1 MFSKTVVLRVGYL
14 ALFLLTTSAGWSAT
28 QYFQK
33 AQTYNLGMTALSV
46 TAADVN
52 GDGKLDL
59 LVADGGSTLGV
70 SLGKGDGTFPPAQT
84 YNSGGWRTY
93 AIVVGDLNADGHLDL
108 VATSSCVSNTD
119 CTHGVVAVLP
129 GNGDGTF
136 RAAQSYDSG
145 GADARAVALADV
157 NGDRNLDLIVADN
170 CVSNGNCTSGA
181 ATVLL
186 GNGDGTFQAARSYNS
201 GGQDSS
207 GVAVADVDGDGKL
220 DLLVSNYTGSVGV
233 LLGNGDG
240 TFQAAQSYATD
251 NGNAIAVG
259 DANQDGRPDVF
270 LPTYCGRSENC
281 MRRGVQMLL
290 GSGGGKFQ
298 SVRTFYSGGK
308 SGTAIAVQDVSRD
321 GKLDMIVA
329 NYCDNGNTRCR
340 FGVVGL
346 LLGNGDGT
354 FQKAQK
360 YNSGSSHAL
369 AVAIGDVN
377 GDGKADLLVA
387 NGVVSVLLGRAR
399 YVPTT
404 NFSSGLNPSVYGQ
417 SVILTATVSSIGPN
431 SPTGT
436 VAFRNGV
443 QTVGKVT
450 LNAGVATLITT
461 KLPAGTLSLTATY
474 SGDSDTARGTSPAVI
489 QVVTPATSLTT
500 IQSSLNPSRLG
511 QPVRFSAT
519 VTSPTAKITG
529 TVTFTA
535 GTTTLGTVMLSGGT
549 ARITTSALP
558 KGKTTVTATYDGTAN
573 IAASSAALAQHVH

>member
-1 MFSKTVVLRVGYL
+1 
-14 ALFLLTTSAGWSAT
+14 
-28 QYFQK
+28 
-33 AQTYNLGMTALSV
+33 
-46 TAADVN
+46 
-52 GDGKLDL
+52 
-59 LVADGGSTLGV
+59 
-70 SLGKGDGTFPPAQT
+70 
-84 YNSGGWRTY
+84 
-93 AIVVGDLNADGHLDL
+93 
-108 VATSSCVSNTD
+108 
-119 CTHGVVAVLP
+119 
-129 GNGDGTF
+129 
-136 RAAQSYDSG
+136 
-145 GADARAVALADV
+145 
-157 NGDRNLDLIVADN
+157 
-170 CVSNGNCTSGA
+170 
-181 ATVLL
+181 
-186 GNGDGTFQAARSYNS
+186 
-201 GGQDSS
+201 
-207 GVAVADVDGDGKL
+207 
-220 DLLVSNYTGSVGV
+220 
-233 LLGNGDG
+233 
-240 TFQAAQSYATD
+240 
-251 NGNAIAVG
+251 
-259 DANQDGRPDVF
+259 
-270 LPTYCGRSENC
+270 
-281 MRRGVQMLL
+281 
-290 GSGGGKFQ
+290 
-298 SVRTFYSGGK
+298 
-308 SGTAIAVQDVSRD
+308 
-321 GKLDMIVA
+321 
-329 NYCDNGNTRCR
+329 
-340 FGVVGL
+340 
-346 LLGNGDGT
+346 LGNGDGT